1 MDILAIKNE
10 AEVAANLAQATYLN
24 QHGEDAYCGFAWVNV
39 YVERTN
45 SKAAKELLGIGF
57 KKDYVP
63 KRLNLWSPGA
73 YKGQSMSVLE
83 AGARAYADVLQKH
96 GFRAYAGSRPD

>member
-10 AEVAANLAQATYLN
+10 AEVAANLAQATYLQ

-39 YVERTN
+39 YVDRTN
-45 SKAAKELLGIGF
+45 SKIAKELLSIGF

-63 KRLNLWSPGA
+63 KRLNLWGPGA
-73 YKGQSMSVLE
+73 YHGQSMSVLE
-83 AGARAYADVLQKH
+83 VGARAYADVLQKY
-96 GFRAYAGSRPD
+96 GFRAYMGSRAD

>member
-10 AEVAANLAQATYLN
+10 AEVAANLAQANHLKQY
-24 QHGEDAYCGFAWVNV
+24 GEDAYCGFAWVNV
-39 YVERTN
+39 YVDRTN
-45 SKAAKELLGIGF
+45 SKIAKELLSIGF

-63 KRLNLWSPGA
+63 KRLCFWKPGT
-73 YKGQSMSVLE
+73 YNGQSMTVLE
-83 AGARAYADVLQKH
+83 VGARAYADVLQKY